1 MRYVIL
7 SENEKKQLEKLYK
20 DSDSWVIRRRCQAL
34 LLSNNGHSLAEVAK
48 LLHIHWNTV
57 SRLID
62 RWESNDADNKLS
74 ALSTN
79 AGQGAKLKLTPVIDI
94 LPGLVEKH
102 DRNLKPILEILEKEH
117 SIKVCK
123 LTLQSFLKGTGL

>member
-1 MRYVIL
+1 MRYVLL
-7 SENEKKQLEKLYK
+7 SENEKKQLEELYK

-48 LLHIHWNTV
+48 QLNIHWNTV

-62 RWESNDADNKLS
+62 RWESNDADNRLS
-74 ALSTN
+74 VLSTN
-79 AGQGAKLKLTPVIDI
+79 AGQGAKLKLKPVIDI

-123 LTLQSFLKGTGL
+123 FTLQSFLKGTGL

>member
-1 MRYVIL
+1 MRYIIL
-7 SENEKKQLEKLYK
+7 SENEKEQLEELYK

-48 LLHIHWNTV
+48 LLNIHWNTV

-62 RWESNDADNKLS
+62 RWESNDADNRLS
-74 ALSTN
+74 VLSTN
-79 AGQGAKLKLTPVIDI
+79 VGQGAKLKLNPVIDI

-123 LTLQSFLKGTGL
+123 FT

>member
-1 MRYVIL
+1 MRYIIL
-7 SENEKKQLEKLYK
+7 SENEKEQLEELYK

-48 LLHIHWNTV
+48 LLNIHWNTV

-62 RWESNDADNKLS
+62 RWESNDADNRLS
-74 ALSTN
+74 VLSTN
-79 AGQGAKLKLTPVIDI
+79 VGQGAKLKLNPVIDI

-123 LTLQSFLKGTGL
+123 FTLQSFLKGTGL